1 MNGREKAEG
10 AGGRRKAR
18 YKATAPV
25 VAVSHCLHIVLGG
38 LEPCRYGGDSA
49 KAPEIA
55 GFLPILAAPI
65 FMFRACAHERC
76 FSITRG
82 ADHAQPQIGR
92 ESCRD
97 RVCQSVWVSVV
108 AVSLK
113 KKK

>member
-18 YKATAPV
+18 DKATAPV

-65 FMFRACAHERC
+65 FMFRACAHDRC

-82 ADHAQPQIGR
+82 ADHAQQRRLGTAPPPPQRQG
-92 ESCRD
+92 D
-97 RVCQSVWVSVV
+97 RTSTRLNSRH
-108 AVSLK
+108 
-113 KKK
+113 

>member
-55 GFLPILAAPI
+55 GFLPILAEPI
-65 FMFRACAHERC
+65 FMFRACAHDRC
-76 FSITRG
+76 FSISSEERRLG
-82 ADHAQPQIGR
+82 KGCFML
-92 ESCRD
+92 CR
-97 RVCQSVWVSVV
+97 SGWSPFI
-108 AVSLK
+108 
-113 KKK
+113 